1 MRNIKLEELD
11 ELQTEI
17 IVIRKSVVMISVT
30 LIGVLLLFLI
40 LISHISIQI

>member
-17 IVIRKSVVMISVT
+17 IVIRRSVVMISVT

-40 LISHISIQI
+40 LISHISIQN